1 MTVTMAAVFTLFGAM
16 LFIPYFKK
24 TFGGITGDHIGL
36 SIELSQVLFMLLII
50 MISGI
55 RAYL

>member
-1 MTVTMAAVFTLFGAM
+1 MAAVFTLFGAM